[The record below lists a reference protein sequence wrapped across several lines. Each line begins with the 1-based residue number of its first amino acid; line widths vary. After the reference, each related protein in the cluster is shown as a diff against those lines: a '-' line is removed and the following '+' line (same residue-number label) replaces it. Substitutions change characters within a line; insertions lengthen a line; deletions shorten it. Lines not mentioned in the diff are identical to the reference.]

1 MSSKSCS
8 YDEKPGGLP
17 RPLAI
22 LGLLSELF
30 PGLAIASIVGLA
42 AAFITNQYG
51 GPIMLFVLLLGMT
64 LNPVASSPRFVPG
77 IEFATKRILRIG
89 VALLGARITLDQIL
103 SLGWAPIAVVVTGV
117 AVTILVG
124 LALGRALG
132 LGARFGVLTGCSVAI
147 CGASAAMAISSVLP
161 KGKNDERDTI
171 FTVIGVTTLSTVAMV
186 LYPLIC
192 AALGYTDNQAGVFLG
207 GTIHDVAQVVGA
219 GYSVSETAGDA
230 ATYTKLMRVALLLP
244 VALAVA
250 LAFNRGSEGGGKA
263 RPPLFLF
270 AFFALIGLNSAGLIT
285 PEMAEII
292 QIASKVCLVVAIAA
306 LGIKTS
312 LSGLLR
318 VGGPSI
324 LLIVTETLV
333 LAGLVIGL
341 LALLG

>member
-8 YDEKPGGLP
+8 YGEEPAGAPRWLGFA
-17 RPLAI
+17 RPLAD
-22 LGLLSELF
+22 LF

-42 AAFITNQYG
+42 AAFITKQYG

-77 IEFATKRILRIG
+77 IELATKHILRIG

-103 SLGWAPIAVVVTGV
+103 SLGLAPIAVVVVGV
-117 AVTILVG
+117 VVTILVG

-132 LGARFGVLTGCSVAI
+132 LGSRFGVLTGCAVAI

-161 KGKNDERDTI
+161 KGRNDERDTI

-186 LYPLIC
+186 LYPLLC
-192 AALGYTDNQAGVFLG
+192 ALLGYDDGQAGVFLG

-219 GYSVSETAGDA
+219 GYSVSESAGDA
-230 ATYTKLMRVALLLP
+230 ATYTKLLRVALLLP

-250 LAFNRGSEGGGKA
+250 LAFNRGADGGAKA

-285 PEMAEII
+285 SDMAAVI
-292 QIASKVCLVVAIAA
+292 QTASKICLVVAIAA

-312 LSGLLR
+312 LMGLLR

-333 LAGLVIGL
+333 LAGLVVGL